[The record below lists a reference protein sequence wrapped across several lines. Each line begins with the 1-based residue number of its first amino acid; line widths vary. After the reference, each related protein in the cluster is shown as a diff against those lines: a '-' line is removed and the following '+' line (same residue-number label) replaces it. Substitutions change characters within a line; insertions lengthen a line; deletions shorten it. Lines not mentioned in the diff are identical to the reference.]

1 MYARAVGLSVLLA
14 LSSTGGGCA
23 AQAQHDDEAESESHG
38 TDDLSL
44 GEVEGALG
52 AYGDATSCKPIP
64 KVEALKS
71 PEITISLDGLT
82 LHLRDREGTYDRVF
96 PVGPGALEDGKSKTP
111 IGLFHT
117 GGDTTETKDGG
128 WGYYYPCKV
137 WWTDPET
144 HKSSPV
150 FAGLPFIRLS
160 GTPSAGYALHGPID
174 RYTAPNGGSLR
185 RGFVSHGCVR
195 MAAEDIV
202 EVYAR
207 IRGRAR
213 VPVRIQQEVERQ
225 ASGLSVDVPHRFVGA
240 ECATNADCDY
250 AGGVCHSGTC
260 TLPCTRNCPDRAG
273 EAPTFCAS
281 NGWCVPQ
288 ASSTFNATCA
298 RYEGRLA
305 YSSAVARPD
314 RSAKADVCALH

>member
-1 MYARAVGLSVLLA
+1 MYGRVVILVATMLA
-14 LSSTGGGCA
+14 FFGCA
-23 AQAQHDDEAESESHG
+23 VPAQPEDELTSESNG

-44 GEVEGALG
+44 GQVDNELG
-52 AYGDATSCKPIP
+52 SYGDATKCKPIP

-82 LHLRDREGTYDRVF
+82 LHLRDRDGTYDRVF
-96 PVGPGALEDGKSKTP
+96 PVGPGALEGDGKSKTP

-117 GGDTTETKDGG
+117 GSDTTETKDGG
-128 WGYYYPCKV
+128 RGYFYPCKI
-137 WWTDPET
+137 WWTDPDT
-144 HKSSPV
+144 RKQSPV

-160 GTPSAGYALHGPID
+160 GTPTAGYAIHGPID

-207 IRGRAR
+207 IRGKTR

-225 ASGLSVDVPHRFVGA
+225 ATGLSVDVPNRFIGA
-240 ECATNADCDY
+240 ECAADTDCNF
-250 AGGVCHSGTC
+250 AGGVCHEGTC
-260 TLPCTRNCPDRAG
+260 SMACTHGCPDRAG

-281 NGWCVPQ
+281 NGFCMPQ
-288 ASSTFNATCA
+288 ASSIFNATCT

-305 YSSAVARPD
+305 LAKSVSRPD
-314 RSAKADVCALH
+314 RTARADVCAPR